1 MEYYTLKKSIMNKIS
16 DDPVNHFGWY
26 WNSPF
31 ECTKSVYRLSF
42 YLRTII
48 KTCLAH
54 LKEHLPIL
62 PANVVSHICDYA
74 DNNVFID
81 THFMESYLH
90 SKGPVREPAMI
101 STLEHTF

>member
-54 LKEHLPIL
+54 PKEHLPIL
-62 PANVVSHICDYA
+62 PANVVSRICDYA
-74 DNNVFID
+74 DNNVFIFSCR
-81 THFMESYLH
+81 TEAPINSKPVCEPLMVSTMEH
-90 SKGPVREPAMI
+90 N
-101 STLEHTF
+101 F